1 MQPSAPERW
10 LVDHGRVL
18 FAYAYSRVRDRDDA
32 QEVVQE
38 TLLAAWRGHRR
49 FAGKS
54 SERTWLVGI
63 LKHRLADHWRDTLR
77 QTRAMRSIETFDET
91 ETPDE
96 LSDEFQQRYGA
107 PSPWPDPYAALERRE
122 FWAIIADCIEA
133 LPARQAHAFSLCVLD
148 GLGTRE
154 VCKILDV
161 APANL
166 WVTLHRARMR
176 MREQL
181 EKRGFGGNPRR

>member
-1 MQPSAPERW
+1 M
-10 LVDHGRVL
+10 DHGRVL
-18 FAYAYSRVRDRDDA
+18 FAYAYSRTQDRDDA

-38 TLLAAWRGHRR
+38 TLLAAWRGHSG

-63 LKHRLADHWRDTLR
+63 LKHRLADHWRDTR
-77 QTRAMRSIETFDET
+77 RRTRATRSMETFDET
-91 ETPDE
+91 EALDE
-96 LSDEFQQRYGA
+96 LSYEFQQRYGA
-107 PSPWPDPYAALERRE
+107 PSPWSDPYAAIEQRE
-122 FWAIIADCIEA
+122 FWEIIADCIA
-133 LPARQAHAFSLCVLD
+133 TLPARQAHAFSLCVLG
-148 GLGTRE
+148 GLRTE
-154 VCKILDV
+154 EICKILDV

-181 EKRGFGGNPRR
+181 EKRGFGSNPSR